1 MIRSLWLAALVFA
14 FVGTTLTAAA
24 QKNGNPNRD
33 CPKGT
38 KEIARFDTKDIFP
51 ENTIGDTN
59 GEVTITDTTET
70 TDDELSGG
78 EWSSTVDLVALVI
91 KGGGGSGGARPAQY
105 VFFEPSKSGTFSNSV
120 LGGQEISNLKFCGS
134 SPSCPFSDFTEEVN
148 YEESRVEITIEDTEG
163 IDGLSF
169 TDDEGDPLLNNLE
182 VVLVRA
188 VDENG
193 DTVPFTSSSD
203 QIDWDAEE
211 GNRPTRVEMY
221 LNQKDLDNPQV
232 GYFLRT
238 TNGCGTL
245 TYIDPERTIDRL
257 PEEGLDVSGSFPNPF
272 QERTTIQFSLSDRS
286 PVTISVYDVLG
297 RQVATLVDRTLAAGA
312 HEVQWDGRS
321 STGQPVSSG
330 LYLYRVEVGPY
341 SETRRMTLVR

>member
-24 QKNGNPNRD
+24 QKKGNPNRD
-33 CPKGT
+33 CPNGT
-38 KEIARFDTKDIFP
+38 KEIARFEDTADIVP
-51 ENTIGDTN
+51 GKTIDG
-59 GEVTITDTTET
+59 VTISDTTET
-70 TDDELSGG
+70 AEDELSGG
-78 EWSSTVDLVALVI
+78 EWNSSVDLVALVI
-91 KGGGGSGGARPAQY
+91 KGGGGQGGARPGQY
-105 VFFEPSKSGTFSNSV
+105 VFFEPSRTGTFSNSV
-120 LGGQEISNLKFCGS
+120 LDGQEISNLKFCGS
-134 SPSCPFSDFTEEVN
+134 KTSCPFSDFTEEVN

-169 TDDEGDPLLNNLE
+169 TDDDGNPLLNNLE
-182 VVLVRA
+182 VELVRA

-193 DTVPFTSSSD
+193 EVPFTSTSG
-203 QIDWDAEE
+203 QIDWQATGDH
-211 GNRPTRVEMY
+211 PTRVEMY
-221 LNQKDLDNPQV
+221 LNQEDLGNPQV

-245 TYIDPERTIDRL
+245 TYIDPERTIDRF

-272 QERTTIQFSLSDRS
+272 QQRTTIQFSLSDRS

>member
-91 KGGGGSGGARPAQY
+91 KGGGGQGGARPAQY
-105 VFFEPSKSGTFSNSV
+105 VFFEPSTSGSFSNFV
-120 LGGQEISNLKFCGS
+120 LNGQEISNMKFCGS
-134 SPSCPFSDFTEEVN
+134 IRFCPFSDFTEEVN

-169 TDDEGDPLLNNLE
+169 TDDEGDPLLKNLE
-182 VVLVRA
+182 VELIKA
-188 VDENG
+188 ENG
-193 DTVPFTSSSD
+193 TGSSVSFSSAD
-203 QIDWDAEE
+203 SIEWNAGSEL
-211 GNRPTRVEMY
+211 PVEVVMH

-238 TNGCGTL
+238 TNECGTL